1 VDRQDE
7 IKKDKKR
14 DLPRARKNKPFRV
27 QKNGNQKTTRT
38 KKTGSLAAEAGRA
51 TRVRIGPEIGK
62 KKFKNQTYRVHGKK
76 KSFAYRCL
84 DCCLARLC

>member
-1 VDRQDE
+1 MDRQDE

-62 KKFKNQTYRVHGKK
+62 KSLKTGLTACTERKNRSRMDV
-76 KSFAYRCL
+76 
-84 DCCLARLC
+84 